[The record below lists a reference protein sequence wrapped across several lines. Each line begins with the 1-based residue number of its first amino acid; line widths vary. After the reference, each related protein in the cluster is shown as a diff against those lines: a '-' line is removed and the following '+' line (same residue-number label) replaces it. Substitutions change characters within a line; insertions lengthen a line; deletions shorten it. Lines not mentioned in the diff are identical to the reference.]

1 MSVSVEELY
10 VEFGGFELFK
20 HVNFIVNP
28 RDRIGLAGRNGAGK
42 STLLKILAGKQT
54 PTSGRVIVPKDIMI
68 GYLPQHMELA
78 DSRTVM
84 DEAITAFAEI
94 LALEKKIDFLNSEL
108 STRTDYESA
117 AYHQIIDDMHEANE
131 RFQMMGGTNFHV
143 DIEQT
148 LIGLGFT
155 RSDFTRPTS
164 EFSGGWRMRIELA
177 KILLKKPNV
186 FLLDEPTNHLDIES
200 IEWLEEFLKD
210 YAGAVVLVSHDRAFL
225 DNVTNR
231 TVEISLGKIYDYK
244 VNYTKY
250 LELRVERREQQMAA
264 FRNQQKMIQDTED
277 FISRFRYKATKS
289 VQVQS
294 RIKQLDKVDRIEID
308 EEDTRALNIKF
319 PPSPRSGAVVFE
331 GKEVTKRYDDLLVL
345 DKVDLILERG
355 TRVAFVGK
363 NGEGKSTMA
372 RIIMQDLACNGEHKL
387 GHNVKIGYF
396 SQTQAAELDEE
407 LTAFETIDKIAV
419 GDIRTRIRDILGAFM
434 FSGQDADKKV
444 KVLSGG
450 ERARL
455 AMISLLLEPV
465 NFLVLDEPTNHLDIH
480 SKGLLKQAL
489 INFDGTLLVV
499 SHDREFLDGLVDVVY
514 EFKHRKLRQHLGGV
528 YEFLRKR
535 KLESLRE
542 LEQAAPE
549 KKVKKEVVA
558 KEAAPVSFDDR
569 KEINRMISRIEKQ
582 IAEAEWQ
589 ISKLEEEIAG
599 MDKMLADPTTG
610 DDSSLFNR
618 YGAAKKE
625 VEKSMAEWESLNE
638 ELKIWESKRTW

>member
-155 RSDFTRPTS
+155 RSDFTRQTS

-331 GKEVTKRYDDLLVL
+331 GKEVTKRYGDLLVL
-345 DKVDLILERG
+345 DKVDLTLERG

-444 KVLSGG
+444 KVSECQRTKPAPGKPAREL
-450 ERARL
+450 RA
-455 AMISLLLEPV
+455 
-465 NFLVLDEPTNHLDIH
+465 
-480 SKGLLKQAL
+480 GAL
-489 INFDGTLLVV
+489 IADILL
-499 SHDREFLDGLVDVVY
+499 FWPGAIVD
-514 EFKHRKLRQHLGGV
+514 F
-528 YEFLRKR
+528 
-535 KLESLRE
+535 
-542 LEQAAPE
+542 A
-549 KKVKKEVVA
+549 
-558 KEAAPVSFDDR
+558 
-569 KEINRMISRIEKQ
+569 
-582 IAEAEWQ
+582 
-589 ISKLEEEIAG
+589 
-599 MDKMLADPTTG
+599 TG
-610 DDSSLFNR
+610 AIYKPCHNH
-618 YGAAKKE
+618 K
-625 VEKSMAEWESLNE
+625 
-638 ELKIWESKRTW
+638 

>member
-155 RSDFTRPTS
+155 RSDFTRSTS

-549 KKVKKEVVA
+549 KKVKKEAVA

-582 IAEAEWQ
+582 ISEAEWQ
-589 ISKLEEEIAG
+589 ISKLEEEISS
-599 MDKMLADPTTG
+599 MDKMLADPTTL

-625 VEKSMAEWESLNE
+625 VEKSMAEWESFNE

>member
-42 STLLKILAGKQT
+42 STLLKILAGLQA
-54 PTSGRVIVPKDIMI
+54 PTSGRAVIPRDIKV
-68 GYLPQHMELA
+68 GYLPQHMELS

-84 DEAITAFAEI
+84 EEAVTAFAEI
-94 LALEKKIDFLNSEL
+94 QELEKRIEFLNDEL
-108 STRTDYESA
+108 AVREDYESIE
-117 AYHQIIDDMHEANE
+117 YHRIIDEMHEANE
-131 RFQMMGGTNFHV
+131 RFQLMGGTNFHV

-148 LIGLGFT
+148 MIGLGFEQ
-155 RSDFTRPTS
+155 SDFSRQTS

-200 IEWLEEFLKD
+200 IEWLENFLKE

-294 RIKQLDKVDRIEID
+294 RIKQLDKVDRIEVD
-308 EEDTRALNIKF
+308 EEDTRSLNIKF
-319 PPSPRSGAVVFE
+319 PPSPRSGTVVFE
-331 GKEVTKRYDDLLVL
+331 AVEVSKRYGDLMVL
-345 DKVDLILERG
+345 DKVDLKLERG
-355 TRVAFVGK
+355 NRIAFVGK

-372 RIIMQDLACNGEHKL
+372 RIIMQELECTGEHKL

-396 SQTQAAELDEE
+396 AQNQASSLDEE

-419 GDIRTRIRDILGAFM
+419 GDIRTKIRDILGAFM

-455 AMISLLLEPV
+455 AMIRLLLEPV

-499 SHDREFLDGLVDVVY
+499 SHDREFMDGLVDVVY
-514 EFKHRKLRQHLGGV
+514 EFRRKKIRQHLGGV
-528 YEFLRKR
+528 YEFLQKR
-535 KLESLRE
+535 KMESLRE
-542 LEQAAPE
+542 LELSLPE
-549 KKVKKEVVA
+549 KKVKKEITKEVVS
-558 KEAAPVSFDDR
+558 VSFEER
-569 KEINRMISRIEKQ
+569 KEINRMITRVEKQ
-582 IAEAEWQ
+582 IGEAEWQ
-589 ISKLEEEIAG
+589 ISKLEEDIAA
-599 MDKMLADPTTG
+599 MDKMLADPATN
-610 DDSSLFNR
+610 DISSLFER
-618 YGAAKKE
+618 YGASKKQ
-625 VEKSMAEWESLNE
+625 VETEMKQWELLNE
-638 ELKIWESKRTW
+638 ELREWEEKRTW

>member
-155 RSDFTRPTS
+155 RSDFTRQTS

-331 GKEVTKRYDDLLVL
+331 GKEVTKRYGDLLVL
-345 DKVDLILERG
+345 DKVDLTLERG

-489 INFDGTLLVV
+489 INYDGTLLVV

-569 KEINRMISRIEKQ
+569 KEINRMISRVEKQ
-582 IAEAEWQ
+582 ITEAEWE
-589 ISKLEEEIAG
+589 ISKLEEEIAE
-599 MDKMLADPTTG
+599 MDKMLADPATLDG
-610 DDSSLFNR
+610 SSLFNR

-625 VEKSMAEWESLNE
+625 VEKAMLEWETLNE
-638 ELKIWESKRTW
+638 ELKNWESKRTW

>member
-42 STLLKILAGKQT
+42 STLLKILAGMQT
-54 PTSGRVIVPKDIMI
+54 PTSGRVVIPRDIKV
-68 GYLPQHMELA
+68 GYLPQHMELS

-84 DEAITAFAEI
+84 EEAVTAFAEI
-94 LALEKKIDFLNSEL
+94 LELEKRIEFLNTEL
-108 STRTDYESA
+108 SVREDYESVE
-117 AYHQIIDDMHEANE
+117 YHRIIDEMHEANE
-131 RFQMMGGTNFHV
+131 RFQLMGGTNFHV

-148 LIGLGFT
+148 MMGLGFE
-155 RSDFTRPTS
+155 RSDFTRQTS

-200 IEWLEEFLKD
+200 IEWLETFLKD

-264 FRNQQKMIQDTED
+264 FRNQQKMIADTED

-308 EEDTRALNIKF
+308 EEDTRSLNIKF
-319 PPSPRSGAVVFE
+319 PPSPRSGTVVFE
-331 GKEVTKRYDDLLVL
+331 GIEVTKRYGDLLVL
-345 DKVDLILERG
+345 DKVDLKLERG
-355 TRVAFVGK
+355 NRIAFVGK
-363 NGEGKSTMA
+363 NGGGKSTMA
-372 RIIMQDLACNGEHKL
+372 RIIMQELECTGEHKL
-387 GHNVKIGYF
+387 GHNVKVGYF
-396 SQTQAAELDEE
+396 SQNQASELDEE

-455 AMISLLLEPV
+455 AMIRLLLEPV

-499 SHDREFLDGLVDVVY
+499 SHDREFMDGLVDVVY
-514 EFKHRKLRQHLGGV
+514 EFKHKKIRQHLGGV
-528 YEFLRKR
+528 YEFLQKR

-542 LEQAAPE
+542 LEAASPE
-549 KKVKKEVVA
+549 KKVKKEVVREVVA
-558 KEAAPVSFDDR
+558 VSFDDR
-569 KEINRMISRIEKQ
+569 KEINRMINRIEKQ
-582 IAEAEWQ
+582 VSEAEWQ
-589 ISKLEEEIAG
+589 ISKLEEDIAG
-599 MDKMLADPTTG
+599 MDKMLADPSTM

-618 YGAAKKE
+618 YGAAKKQ
-625 VEKSMAEWESLNE
+625 VENAMREWEQLNE
-638 ELKIWESKRTW
+638 ELKEWESKRNW

>member
-42 STLLKILAGKQT
+42 STLLKILAGLQT
-54 PTSGRVIVPKDIMI
+54 PTSGRVVIPRDIKV
-68 GYLPQHMELA
+68 GYLPQHMELS

-84 DEAITAFAEI
+84 EEAVTAFAEI
-94 LALEKKIDFLNSEL
+94 QELEKRIEFLNTEL
-108 STRTDYESA
+108 SVREDYESIE
-117 AYHQIIDDMHEANE
+117 YDRIINEMHESNE
-131 RFQMMGGTNFHV
+131 RFQLMGGTNFHV

-148 LIGLGFT
+148 MIGLGFERT
-155 RSDFTRPTS
+155 DFDRQTS

-200 IEWLEEFLKD
+200 IEWLENFLKD

-244 VNYTKY
+244 VNYSKY

-264 FRNQQKMIQDTED
+264 YRNQQKMIQDTED

-294 RIKQLDKVDRIEID
+294 RIKQLDKVDRIEVD
-308 EEDTRALNIKF
+308 EEDNRSLNIKF
-319 PPSPRSGAVVFE
+319 PPSPRSGTVVFE
-331 GKEVTKRYDDLLVL
+331 AKEVSKRYGDLLVL
-345 DKVDLILERG
+345 DKVNLTLERG
-355 TRVAFVGK
+355 NRIAFVGK

-372 RIIMQDLACNGEHKL
+372 RIIMQELECTGEHKL

-396 SQTQAAELDEE
+396 AQNQASNLDEE
-407 LTAFETIDKIAV
+407 LTAYETIDKTAV
-419 GDIRTRIRDILGAFM
+419 GDIRTKIRDILGAFM
-434 FSGQDADKKV
+434 FSGQEADKKV

-489 INFDGTLLVV
+489 INFDGTLLIV
-499 SHDREFLDGLVDVVY
+499 SHDREFMDGLVDVVY
-514 EFKHRKLRQHLGGV
+514 EFKHKKIRQHLGGV
-528 YEFLRKR
+528 YEFLQKR
-535 KLESLRE
+535 KMESLRE
-542 LEQAAPE
+542 LELNAPE
-549 KKVKKEVVA
+549 KKVKKEVV
-558 KEAAPVSFDDR
+558 KEVIAVSFDER
-569 KEINRMISRIEKQ
+569 KEINRMISRVEKQ
-582 IAEAEWQ
+582 ISEAEYQ
-589 ISKLEEEIAG
+589 ISKQEQEISD
-599 MDKMLADPTTG
+599 MDKKLADPSTIDNG
-610 DDSSLFNR
+610 SLFDR
-618 YGAAKKE
+618 YGKSKKQ
-625 VEKSMAEWESLNE
+625 VEAEMKKWELLNDELKEWE
-638 ELKIWESKRTW
+638 KKRTW

>member
-42 STLLKILAGKQT
+42 STLLKILAGMQT
-54 PTSGRVIVPKDIMI
+54 PTSGRVVIPRDIMV
-68 GYLPQHMELA
+68 GYLPQHMELS

-84 DEAITAFAEI
+84 EEAVTAFKEI
-94 LALEKKIDFLNSEL
+94 LELEKRIEFLNTEL
-108 STRTDYESA
+108 SVREDYESIE
-117 AYHQIIDDMHEANE
+117 YHRIIDEMHEANE
-131 RFQMMGGTNFHV
+131 RFQLMGGTNFHV

-148 LIGLGFT
+148 MMGLGFE
-155 RSDFTRPTS
+155 RSDFDRQTS

-186 FLLDEPTNHLDIES
+186 FLLDEPTNHLDIDS
-200 IEWLEEFLKD
+200 IEWLENFLKD

-250 LELRVERREQQMAA
+250 LELRVERREQQLAA

-308 EEDTRALNIKF
+308 EEDTRSLNIKF
-319 PPSPRSGAVVFE
+319 PPSPRSGTVVFE
-331 GKEVTKRYDDLLVL
+331 AIEVSKRYSDLLVL
-345 DKVDLILERG
+345 DKVDLKLERG
-355 TRVAFVGK
+355 NRIAFVGK

-372 RIIMQDLACNGEHKL
+372 RIIMQELECTGEHKL

-396 SQTQAAELDEE
+396 AQNQASLLDEE
-407 LTAFETIDKIAV
+407 LTAFDTIDKIAV

-434 FSGQDADKKV
+434 FSGADADKKV

-455 AMISLLLEPV
+455 AMIRLLLEPV

-499 SHDREFLDGLVDVVY
+499 SHDREFMDGLVDVVY
-514 EFKHRKLRQHLGGV
+514 EFRHKKIRQHLGGV
-528 YEFLRKR
+528 YEFLQKR
-535 KLESLRE
+535 KMESLRE
-542 LEQAAPE
+542 LELSAPE
-549 KKVKKEVVA
+549 KKIKKEVV
-558 KEAAPVSFDDR
+558 KEVVAVSFDDR
-569 KEINRMISRIEKQ
+569 KEINRMINRIEKQ
-582 IAEAEWQ
+582 ISEAEWQ

-599 MDKMLADPTTG
+599 MDKMLADPSTM
-610 DDSSLFNR
+610 DNSSLFDR
-618 YGAAKKE
+618 YGASKKQ
-625 VEKSMAEWESLNE
+625 VEKAMKEWELLNE
-638 ELKIWESKRTW
+638 ELKEWEKKRNW

>member
-42 STLLKILAGKQT
+42 STLLKILAGLQT
-54 PTSGRVIVPKDIMI
+54 PTSGRVVIPRDIKV
-68 GYLPQHMELA
+68 GYLPQHMELS

-84 DEAITAFAEI
+84 EEAVTAFAEI
-94 LALEKKIDFLNSEL
+94 QELEKRIEFLNNEL
-108 STRTDYESA
+108 AIREDYESLE
-117 AYHQIIDDMHEANE
+117 YHRIIDEVHEANE
-131 RFQMMGGTNFHV
+131 RFQLMGGTNFHV

-148 LIGLGFT
+148 MIGLGFEQ
-155 RSDFTRPTS
+155 SDFSRQTS

-177 KILLKKPNV
+177 KILLQKPNV

-200 IEWLEEFLKD
+200 IEWLENFLKD

-250 LELRVERREQQMAA
+250 LELRIERREQQLASY
-264 FRNQQKMIQDTED
+264 RNQQKMIQETED
-277 FISRFRYKATKS
+277 FISRFRYKATKA

-294 RIKQLDKVDRIEID
+294 RIKQLDKVDRIEVD
-308 EEDTRALNIKF
+308 EEDTRSLNIKF
-319 PPSPRSGAVVFE
+319 PPSPRSGTVVFE
-331 GKEVTKRYDDLLVL
+331 SIEVSKNYGDLLVL
-345 DKVDLILERG
+345 DKVDLKIERG
-355 TRVAFVGK
+355 NRIAFVGK

-372 RIIMQDLACNGEHKL
+372 RIIMQELECKGEHKL

-396 SQTQAAELDEE
+396 AQNQASLLDEE

-419 GDIRTRIRDILGAFM
+419 GDVRTKIRDILGAFM
-434 FSGQDADKKV
+434 FSGEDADKKV

-455 AMISLLLEPV
+455 AMIRLLLEPV

-499 SHDREFLDGLVDVVY
+499 SHDREFMDGLVDVVY
-514 EFKHRKLRQHLGGV
+514 EFRHKKIRQHLGGV
-528 YEFLRKR
+528 YEFLQKR
-535 KLESLRE
+535 KMESLRE
-542 LEQAAPE
+542 LEISVPE
-549 KKVKKEVVA
+549 KKIKKEVV
-558 KEAAPVSFDDR
+558 KEIVVLSFEER
-569 KEINRMISRIEKQ
+569 KDINRMITRLEKQ
-582 IAEAEWQ
+582 IGEAEWQ
-589 ISKLEEEIAG
+589 ISKLEDDIAA
-599 MDKMLADPTTG
+599 MDKMLADPSTI
-610 DDSSLFNR
+610 DNSSLFER
-618 YGAAKKE
+618 YGLCKKQVE
-625 VEKSMAEWESLNE
+625 VEMKEWELLNE
-638 ELKIWESKRTW
+638 ELKEWEAKRTW

>member
-42 STLLKILAGKQT
+42 STLLKILAGMQT
-54 PTSGRVIVPKDIMI
+54 PTSGRVVIPRDIKV
-68 GYLPQHMELA
+68 GYLPQHMELS

-84 DEAITAFAEI
+84 EEAVTAFAEI
-94 LALEKKIDFLNSEL
+94 LELEKRIEFLNTEL
-108 STRTDYESA
+108 SVREDYESVE
-117 AYHQIIDDMHEANE
+117 YHRIIDEMHEANE
-131 RFQMMGGTNFHV
+131 RFQLMGGTNFHV

-148 LIGLGFT
+148 MMGLGFE
-155 RSDFTRPTS
+155 RSDFTRQTS

-200 IEWLEEFLKD
+200 IEWLETFLKD

-264 FRNQQKMIQDTED
+264 FRNQQKMIADTED

-308 EEDTRALNIKF
+308 EEDTRSLNIKF
-319 PPSPRSGAVVFE
+319 PPSPRSGTVVFE
-331 GKEVTKRYDDLLVL
+331 GIEVTKRYGDLLVL
-345 DKVDLILERG
+345 DKVDLKLERG
-355 TRVAFVGK
+355 NRIAFVGK

-372 RIIMQDLACNGEHKL
+372 RIIMQELECTGEHKL
-387 GHNVKIGYF
+387 GHNVKVGYF
-396 SQTQAAELDEE
+396 SQNQASELDEE

-419 GDIRTRIRDILGAFM
+419 GDIRTRIRDIFGCIYVLG
-434 FSGQDADKKV
+434 
-444 KVLSGG
+444 
-450 ERARL
+450 
-455 AMISLLLEPV
+455 
-465 NFLVLDEPTNHLDIH
+465 
-480 SKGLLKQAL
+480 
-489 INFDGTLLVV
+489 
-499 SHDREFLDGLVDVVY
+499 
-514 EFKHRKLRQHLGGV
+514 
-528 YEFLRKR
+528 
-535 KLESLRE
+535 
-542 LEQAAPE
+542 
-549 KKVKKEVVA
+549 
-558 KEAAPVSFDDR
+558 
-569 KEINRMISRIEKQ
+569 
-582 IAEAEWQ
+582 
-589 ISKLEEEIAG
+589 
-599 MDKMLADPTTG
+599 TG
-610 DDSSLFNR
+610 C
-618 YGAAKKE
+618 
-625 VEKSMAEWESLNE
+625 
-638 ELKIWESKRTW
+638 

>member
-42 STLLKILAGKQT
+42 STLLKILAGMQT
-54 PTSGRVIVPKDIMI
+54 PTSGRVVIPRDIKV
-68 GYLPQHMELA
+68 GYLPQHMELS

-84 DEAITAFAEI
+84 EEAVTAFAEI
-94 LALEKKIDFLNSEL
+94 LELEKRIEFLNTEL
-108 STRTDYESA
+108 SVREDYESVE
-117 AYHQIIDDMHEANE
+117 YHRIIDEMHEANE
-131 RFQMMGGTNFHV
+131 RFQLMGGTNFHV

-148 LIGLGFT
+148 MMGLGFE
-155 RSDFTRPTS
+155 RSDFTRQTS

-200 IEWLEEFLKD
+200 IEWLETFLKD

-264 FRNQQKMIQDTED
+264 FRNQQKMIADTED

-308 EEDTRALNIKF
+308 EEDTRSLNIKF
-319 PPSPRSGAVVFE
+319 PPSPRSGTVVFE
-331 GKEVTKRYDDLLVL
+331 GIEVTKRDGDLLVL
-345 DKVDLILERG
+345 DKVDLKLERG
-355 TRVAFVGK
+355 NRIAFVGK

-372 RIIMQDLACNGEHKL
+372 RIIMQELECTGEHKL
-387 GHNVKIGYF
+387 GHNVKVGYF
-396 SQTQAAELDEE
+396 SQNQASELDEE

-455 AMISLLLEPV
+455 AMIRLLLEPV

-499 SHDREFLDGLVDVVY
+499 SHDREFMDGLVDVVY
-514 EFKHRKLRQHLGGV
+514 EFKHKKIRQHLGGV
-528 YEFLRKR
+528 YEFLQKR

-542 LEQAAPE
+542 LEAASPE
-549 KKVKKEVVA
+549 KKVKKEVVREVVA
-558 KEAAPVSFDDR
+558 VSFDDR
-569 KEINRMISRIEKQ
+569 KEINRMINRIEKQ
-582 IAEAEWQ
+582 VSEAEWQ
-589 ISKLEEEIAG
+589 ISKLEEDIAG
-599 MDKMLADPTTG
+599 MDKMLADPSTM

-618 YGAAKKE
+618 YGVAKKQ
-625 VEKSMAEWESLNE
+625 VESAMKEWEALNE
-638 ELKIWESKRTW
+638 ELKDWENKRNW

>member
-42 STLLKILAGKQT
+42 STLLKILAGLQT
-54 PTSGRVIVPKDIMI
+54 PTSGRAVIPRDIKV

-78 DSRTVM
+78 DSKTVM
-84 DEAITAFAEI
+84 EEAVTAFAEI
-94 LALEKKIDFLNSEL
+94 QELEKRIEFLNNEL
-108 STRTDYESA
+108 AIREDYESVE
-117 AYHQIIDDMHEANE
+117 YHRIIDEMHEANE
-131 RFQMMGGTNFHV
+131 RFQLMGGTNFHV

-148 LIGLGFT
+148 MIGLGFE
-155 RSDFTRPTS
+155 RSDFTRQTS

-200 IEWLEEFLKD
+200 IEWLESFLKD

-250 LELRVERREQQMAA
+250 LELRIERREQQMAA

-294 RIKQLDKVDRIEID
+294 RIKQLDKVDRIEVD
-308 EEDTRALNIKF
+308 EEDTRSLNIKF
-319 PPSPRSGAVVFE
+319 PPSPRSGTVVFE
-331 GKEVTKRYDDLLVL
+331 GIEVSKRYGDLLVL
-345 DKVDLILERG
+345 DRVDLKLERG
-355 TRVAFVGK
+355 NRIAFVGK

-372 RIIMQDLACNGEHKL
+372 RIIMQELDCTGDQKL
-387 GHNVKIGYF
+387 GHNVKVGYF
-396 SQTQAAELDEE
+396 AQNQASALDEE
-407 LTAFETIDKIAV
+407 LTAFETIDQKAV
-419 GDIRTRIRDILGAFM
+419 GDIRTKIRDILGAFM
-434 FSGQDADKKV
+434 FSGADADKKV

-489 INFDGTLLVV
+489 MKFDGTLLVV
-499 SHDREFLDGLVDVVY
+499 SHDREFMDGLVEVVY
-514 EFKHRKLRQHLGGV
+514 EFKHQKIRQHLGGV
-528 YEFLRKR
+528 YEFLQKR
-535 KLESLRE
+535 KMESLRDLE
-542 LEQAAPE
+542 LSAPE
-549 KKVKKEVVA
+549 KKIKKEVV
-558 KEAAPVSFDDR
+558 KEEVVVSFEER
-569 KEINRMISRIEKQ
+569 KEINRMISRFEKQ
-582 IAEAEWQ
+582 INEAEYQ
-589 ISKLEEEIAG
+589 ISKLEEEIAS
-599 MDKMLADPTTG
+599 MDKMLADPSTI
-610 DDSSLFNR
+610 DHSSLFER
-618 YGAAKKE
+618 YGASKKQ
-625 VEKSMAEWESLNE
+625 VENEMKEWESLHE
-638 ELKIWESKRTW
+638 ELKAWEKKRSW

>member
-42 STLLKILAGKQT
+42 STLLKIFAGLQT
-54 PTSGRVIVPKDIMI
+54 PTSGRVVLPRDIKI
-68 GYLPQHMELA
+68 GYLPQQMELT

-94 LALEKKIDFLNSEL
+94 QALEKLIEHLNNEL
-108 STRTDYESA
+108 SFREDYESVE
-117 AYHQIIDDMHEANE
+117 YHRIIDEMHEANE
-131 RFQMMGGTNFHV
+131 RFQLMGGTNFHV

-148 LIGLGFT
+148 MMGLGFE
-155 RSDFTRPTS
+155 RSDFTRQTS

-200 IEWLEEFLKD
+200 IEWLESFLKD

-244 VNYTKY
+244 VNYSKY
-250 LELRVERREQQMAA
+250 IELRKERREQQMAA

-308 EEDTRALNIKF
+308 EEDTRSLNIKF
-319 PPSPRSGAVVFE
+319 PPSPRSGTVVFE
-331 GKEVTKRYDDLLVL
+331 AIEVSKRYGDLLVL
-345 DKVDLILERG
+345 DKVDLKLERG
-355 TRVAFVGK
+355 NRIAFVGK

-372 RIIMQDLACNGEHKL
+372 RIIMQELESTGEHKL

-396 SQTQAAELDEE
+396 AQNQADSLDED
-407 LTAFETIDKIAV
+407 LTAFETIDKSAV
-419 GDIRTRIRDILGAFM
+419 GDIRTKIRDILGAFM
-434 FSGQDADKKV
+434 FSGEDADKKV

-489 INFDGTLLVV
+489 LKFDGTLLVV
-499 SHDREFLDGLVDVVY
+499 SHDREFMDGLVNVVY
-514 EFKHRKLRQHLGGV
+514 EFRHKKIKQHLGGV
-528 YEFLRKR
+528 YEFLLKR
-535 KLESLRE
+535 KMETLRE
-542 LEQAAPE
+542 LELSAPD
-549 KKVKKEVVA
+549 KKVKKEVV
-558 KEAAPVSFDDR
+558 KEVVAVSFEER
-569 KEINRMISRIEKQ
+569 KDINRMISRVEKQ
-582 IAEAEWQ
+582 IGEVEWQ
-589 ISKLEEEIAG
+589 ISKLEAEIAA
-599 MDKMLADPTTG
+599 MDLMLTDPTTI
-610 DDSSLFNR
+610 DNSSLFDR
-618 YGAAKKE
+618 YGESKKQ
-625 VEKSMAEWESLNE
+625 VEIAMKEWESLHNE
-638 ELKIWESKRTW
+638 LTEWEEKRTW

>member
-42 STLLKILAGKQT
+42 STLLKILAGIQT
-54 PTSGRVIVPKDIMI
+54 PSSGRVVIPRDIKV
-68 GYLPQHMELA
+68 GYLPQHMELS

-84 DEAITAFAEI
+84 EEAVTAFAEI
-94 LALEKKIDFLNSEL
+94 QELEKRIEFLNTEL
-108 STRTDYESA
+108 SVREDYESVE
-117 AYHQIIDDMHEANE
+117 YDRIINEMHESNE
-131 RFQMMGGTNFHV
+131 RFQLMGGTNFHV

-148 LIGLGFT
+148 MIGLGFE
-155 RSDFTRPTS
+155 RSDFDRQTS

-200 IEWLEEFLKD
+200 IEWLESFLKD

-294 RIKQLDKVDRIEID
+294 RIKQLDKVDRIEVD
-308 EEDTRALNIKF
+308 EEDTRSLNIKF
-319 PPSPRSGAVVFE
+319 PPSPRSGTVVFE
-331 GKEVTKRYDDLLVL
+331 AKDVSKRYGDLLVL
-345 DKVDLILERG
+345 DKVNLTLERG
-355 TRVAFVGK
+355 NRIAFVGK

-372 RIIMQDLACNGEHKL
+372 RIIMQELECTGEHKL

-396 SQTQAAELDEE
+396 AQNQASNLDEE
-407 LTAFETIDKIAV
+407 LTAFETIDKSAV

-489 INFDGTLLVV
+489 INFDGTLLIV
-499 SHDREFLDGLVDVVY
+499 SHDREFMDGLVDVVY
-514 EFKHRKLRQHLGGV
+514 EFKHKKIRQHLGGV
-528 YEFLRKR
+528 YEFLQKR
-535 KLESLRE
+535 KMESLRE
-542 LEQAAPE
+542 LELSAPE
-549 KKVKKEVVA
+549 KKVKKEVV
-558 KEAAPVSFDDR
+558 KEVVAVSFDER
-569 KEINRMISRIEKQ
+569 KEINRMISRVEKQ
-582 IAEAEWQ
+582 ISEAEYQ
-589 ISKLEEEIAG
+589 ISKMEDEIAV
-599 MDKMLADPTTG
+599 MDKKLADPSTIDNG
-610 DDSSLFNR
+610 LLFDQ
-618 YGAAKKE
+618 YGKSKKK
-625 VEKSMAEWESLNE
+625 VEEEMKNWESLND
-638 ELKIWESKRTW
+638 ELKEWEKKRTW